1 MKISEVI
8 FALKKM
14 QETYGDVDVCIDK
27 SKKEFVDVK
36 EVINFSYSDKKESFV
51 AMTNVPFDKYK

>member
-14 QETYGDVDVCIDK
+14 QEAYGDVDVCIDK
-27 SKKEFVDVK
+27 SRKEFVDIK
-36 EVINFSYSDKKESFV
+36 EVMNFSYSDKKESFIV
-51 AMTNVPFDKYK
+51 MTNIPFNKY